1 MRTENGSSR
10 ILTIDIARFYAMAL
24 VFYGHFIE
32 RVMYLKNPT
41 AAAHYKFIY
50 SFHMLLFL
58 ILAGYVASGRD
69 LQLAFVKYLQHRVLS
84 RLLPFVFFTA
94 LFLVLPVFFNGD
106 FFHLQLPTVQGYRE
120 GLLDTVFG
128 LPMFCVPSWFLLM
141 IFSVELVHYGV
152 FRFLKTDA
160 RILVAAAVFYAAG
173 YLLNWQIDFFNPM
186 KGRVVGWNFLFFHE
200 AIPMYAFY
208 LMGVYLQRKEFFK
221 QKAAPMTLA
230 AGIAITFLIVLFTYQ
245 LNTGPFSFAPL
256 DAVAIMLSSHGHFIW
271 FPITAI
277 AGSCMIL
284 FIAQATPVQRTL
296 LWMGQNSLV
305 LMCLNGIFYHYINPP
320 AAKWAVEH
328 LSGTPLT
335 VLGAGCGVTLGS
347 LLFCMLLVYVFNTY
361 LPQLVGKPKIK
372 GPLLKNLI
380 PPFEA

>member
-1 MRTENGSSR
+1 MR
-10 ILTIDIARFYAMAL
+10 
-24 VFYGHFIE
+24 
-32 RVMYLKNPT
+32 
-41 AAAHYKFIY
+41 
-50 SFHMLLFL
+50 
-58 ILAGYVASGRD
+58 
-69 LQLAFVKYLQHRVLS
+69 
-84 RLLPFVFFTA
+84 
-94 LFLVLPVFFNGD
+94 
-106 FFHLQLPTVQGYRE
+106 

-160 RILVAAAVFYAAG
+160 HILMAAAVFYAAG
-173 YLLNWQIDFFNPM
+173 YMLNWQIDFFNPM

-245 LNTGPFSFAPL
+245 LNTGSFSFAPL

-296 LWMGQNSLV
+296 LWMGPKLPCSDVSERDFLSL
-305 LMCLNGIFYHYINPP
+305 YQPP
-320 AAKWAVEH
+320 
-328 LSGTPLT
+328 GRQMGR
-335 VLGAGCGVTLGS
+335 GALIGDAFDGVGS
-347 LLFCMLLVYVFNTY
+347 RVWGNVGEVFFFAC
-361 LPQLVGKPKIK
+361 P
-372 GPLLKNLI
+372 
-380 PPFEA
+380 